1 MALFNRFL
9 THVQRKKETPKE
21 LSLWK
26 QHYDRVPENG
36 KDMRILFF
44 FKRKYFKAMF
54 ELSFSGSVTEKGKNF
69 CLIQTLLNAMN
80 SQEIL
85 KKISWSCIQKLEK
98 GLVSNT

>member
-36 KDMRILFF
+36 RIMRVLFS
-44 FKRKYFKAMF
+44 FKTKHLKAMF
-54 ELSFSGSVTEKGKNF
+54 GLSFSGSVIEKGKNF

-85 KKISWSCIQKLEK
+85 KKIAWSCIQKLAK